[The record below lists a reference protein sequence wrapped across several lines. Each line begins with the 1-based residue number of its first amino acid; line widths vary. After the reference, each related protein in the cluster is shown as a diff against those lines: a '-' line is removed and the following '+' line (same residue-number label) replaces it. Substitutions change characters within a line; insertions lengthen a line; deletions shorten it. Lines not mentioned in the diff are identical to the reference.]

1 MESDDFTEHFIIRLT
16 CPTLPCLTIALSP
29 DPAQKLAKGQV
40 TLSKILVCAVS
51 AIFVWTIGVL
61 PITTFLTCDS
71 DSGLFPKQWK
81 QR

>member
-51 AIFVWTIGVL
+51 AIFVWSIG
-61 PITTFLTCDS
+61 ITFITNYYILDM
-71 DSGLFPKQWK
+71 
-81 QR
+81 